1 MTKSIRDYLPSK
13 DVVMVSGRVNKELV
27 DQVKAIMERD
37 NLSMV
42 EILKACFMKLVDEDT
57 VKKGK
62 KHA

>member
-42 EILKACFMKLVDEDT
+42 EVLKACFMKLVDEDSMRR
-57 VKKGK
+57 GK